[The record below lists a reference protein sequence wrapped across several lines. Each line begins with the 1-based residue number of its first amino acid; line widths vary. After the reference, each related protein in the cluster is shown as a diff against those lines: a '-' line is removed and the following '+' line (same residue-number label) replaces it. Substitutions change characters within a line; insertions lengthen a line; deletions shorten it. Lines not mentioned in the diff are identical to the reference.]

1 MANSS
6 NTDEETEYKKI
17 EDVINNISGAK
28 YLIEYDGEPHSMS
41 KGALADAYTWIKIFL
56 DAYIKREASS
66 IEILSKIKSVSG
78 SGVDSLVKAVEPAP
92 PVKSVAAIFL
102 ESKLFASGVKV
113 TGNYY
118 DLGLVLQTAQSPF
131 EFLLTTAVS
140 GDGTVTAGSYS
151 DGVLN
156 IPLVQVGSDYYA
168 VQFKLTSS
176 EPLIF
181 TLINAESASP

>member
-1 MANSS
+1 M
-6 NTDEETEYKKI
+6 
-17 EDVINNISGAK
+17 
-28 YLIEYDGEPHSMS
+28 
-41 KGALADAYTWIKIFL
+41 
-56 DAYIKREASS
+56 
-66 IEILSKIKSVSG
+66 
-78 SGVDSLVKAVEPAP
+78 VKAVEPAP
-92 PVKSVAAIFL
+92 PVKSVAATFL
-102 ESKLFASGVKV
+102 ESKLFAPGVKV
-113 TGNYY
+113 AGNYY

-151 DGVLN
+151 NGVLN

-181 TLINAESASP
+181 TLTNAESASP